1 MKKFLTKRNIYI
13 GLFAILY
20 ITVALVSL
28 IHSFAFFGLA
38 NDNAMSIMLGT
49 TFEIGQAA
57 VLLSILTSKKD
68 RSRIMPWCLMILLT
82 AVQVLGNVY
91 SSYKYLMTHSTG
103 DLRFFKEPIF
113 IWTTLPDAQAT
124 VIITYIV
131 GAILPIVALCM
142 TSMVSNYIED
152 TSNEDIEDTSNE
164 DIEDTSN
171 EDIEDTSNENIDGN
185 SKLEK
190 NPTEVPKD
198 YNDIEGPAEE
208 PTKETIEEAEEPA
221 KETIEELE
229 EPIEKP
235 IEESIE
241 ESKESAKETIEEV
254 EEPAVKPI
262 KATPKSKFLNL

>member
-57 VLLSILTSKKD
+57 VLLSILTSKRD

-152 TSNEDIEDTSNE
+152 TSNEDADDN
-164 DIEDTSN
+164 N
-171 EDIEDTSNENIDGN
+171 
-185 SKLEK
+185 KLEK
-190 NPTEVPKD
+190 HPTEVPKD
-198 YNDIEGPAEE
+198 YNGIEVPAEE
-208 PTKETIEEAEEPA
+208 PTKETIEDSNGPIEESKEPIEEP
-221 KETIEELE
+221 IEESKEPIE

-235 IEESIE
+235 IEE
-241 ESKESAKETIEEV
+241 V
-254 EEPAVKPI
+254 EEPVVEPI

>member
-152 TSNEDIEDTSNE
+152 TSNEDTDDN
-164 DIEDTSN
+164 N
-171 EDIEDTSNENIDGN
+171 
-185 SKLEK
+185 KLEK
-190 NPTEVPKD
+190 HPTEVPKD
-198 YNDIEGPAEE
+198 YNDIEVPAEE
-208 PTKETIEEAEEPA
+208 PIKETIEES
-221 KETIEELE
+221 KE
-229 EPIEKP
+229 P
-235 IEESIE
+235 IEESNRPIE
-241 ESKESAKETIEEV
+241 EVEKPIEEV
-254 EEPAVKPI
+254 EEPVKDVIEEVEEPVVEPT

>member
-152 TSNEDIEDTSNE
+152 TSNEDADDN
-164 DIEDTSN
+164 N
-171 EDIEDTSNENIDGN
+171 
-185 SKLEK
+185 KLEK
-190 NPTEVPKD
+190 HPTEVPKD
-198 YNDIEGPAEE
+198 YNDIEVPAEE
-208 PTKETIEEAEEPA
+208 PTKETIEES
-221 KETIEELE
+221 K
-229 EPIEKP
+229 
-235 IEESIE
+235 ESIE
-241 ESKESAKETIEEV
+241 ESNGPIEEVEKPIEEV
-254 EEPAVKPI
+254 EEPVKDVIEDVEEPVVESI

>member
-152 TSNEDIEDTSNE
+152 TSNEN
-164 DIEDTSN
+164 
-171 EDIEDTSNENIDGN
+171 IEDTSNENIDDN

-190 NPTEVPKD
+190 HPTEVPKD
-198 YNDIEGPAEE
+198 YNDIEVQTEE
-208 PTKETIEEAEEPA
+208 PTKETIEESNG
-221 KETIEELE
+221 
-229 EPIEKP
+229 P
-235 IEESIE
+235 IEESKEPIE

-254 EEPAVKPI
+254 EEPSKETIEEVEEPVVEPI

>member
-152 TSNEDIEDTSNE
+152 TSNEDADDN
-164 DIEDTSN
+164 N
-171 EDIEDTSNENIDGN
+171 
-185 SKLEK
+185 KLEK
-190 NPTEVPKD
+190 HPTEVSKD
-198 YNDIEGPAEE
+198 YNDIEVPTEE
-208 PTKETIEEAEEPA
+208 PTKETIEEVEEPV
-221 KETIEELE
+221 KETIEEVE

-235 IEESIE
+235 IEEAEEPIGESKEPIE
-241 ESKESAKETIEEV
+241 ESIEEV
-254 EEPAVKPI
+254 EEPAVEPT
-262 KATPKSKFLNL
+262 KATQKSKFLNL

>member
-152 TSNEDIEDTSNE
+152 TSNEDADDN
-164 DIEDTSN
+164 N
-171 EDIEDTSNENIDGN
+171 
-185 SKLEK
+185 KLVK
-190 NPTEVPKD
+190 HPTEVPKD
-198 YNDIEGPAEE
+198 YNDIEVPTEE
-208 PTKETIEEAEEPA
+208 PIKETIEESNGP
-221 KETIEELE
+221 IEESKEPIEEVE

-235 IEESIE
+235 IERVE
-241 ESKESAKETIEEV
+241 EPVEETIEEV
-254 EEPAVKPI
+254 EEPAVEPI

>member
-152 TSNEDIEDTSNE
+152 TSNEDVD
-164 DIEDTSN
+164 D
-171 EDIEDTSNENIDGN
+171 N
-185 SKLEK
+185 SILEK

-198 YNDIEGPAEE
+198 YNDIEEPTEE
-208 PTKETIEEAEEPA
+208 PTKEPIEESKEPIG
-221 KETIEELE
+221 EVEELV
-229 EPIEKP
+229 EKP
-235 IEESIE
+235 IEES
-241 ESKESAKETIEEV
+241 KEPVKDAIEEV
-254 EEPAVKPI
+254 EEPAVEPI

>member
-152 TSNEDIEDTSNE
+152 TSNEN
-164 DIEDTSN
+164 
-171 EDIEDTSNENIDGN
+171 IEDTSNENIDDN
-185 SKLEK
+185 NKLEK
-190 NPTEVPKD
+190 HPTEVPKD
-198 YNDIEGPAEE
+198 YNNIEETEE
-208 PTKETIEEAEEPA
+208 PTKETIEESKELIEEPNGP
-221 KETIEELE
+221 IEESK
-229 EPIEKP
+229 EPIEESKEP

-241 ESKESAKETIEEV
+241 DV
-254 EEPAVKPI
+254 EEPVVEPI

>member
-152 TSNEDIEDTSNE
+152 TSNEDTDDN
-164 DIEDTSN
+164 N
-171 EDIEDTSNENIDGN
+171 
-185 SKLEK
+185 KLEK
-190 NPTEVPKD
+190 HPTEVPKD
-198 YNDIEGPAEE
+198 YNDIEVPAEE
-208 PTKETIEEAEEPA
+208 PIKETIEESKEPIEESKEPIEESNRPIEEAEEP
-221 KETIEELE
+221 
-229 EPIEKP
+229 
-235 IEESIE
+235 
-241 ESKESAKETIEEV
+241 IEEV
-254 EEPAVKPI
+254 EEPVKDVIEEVEEPVVEPT

>member
-57 VLLSILTSKKD
+57 VLLSILTSKRD

-152 TSNEDIEDTSNE
+152 TSNEDADDN
-164 DIEDTSN
+164 N
-171 EDIEDTSNENIDGN
+171 
-185 SKLEK
+185 KLVK
-190 NPTEVPKD
+190 HPTEVPKD
-198 YNDIEGPAEE
+198 YNDIEVPAEE
-208 PTKETIEEAEEPA
+208 PTKETIEESNGP
-221 KETIEELE
+221 
-229 EPIEKP
+229 
-235 IEESIE
+235 IE
-241 ESKESAKETIEEV
+241 ESKEPIEEVEEPVEKPIERVEEPVEETIEEV
-254 EEPAVKPI
+254 EEPAVEPI

>member
-152 TSNEDIEDTSNE
+152 TSNEDTDDN
-164 DIEDTSN
+164 N
-171 EDIEDTSNENIDGN
+171 
-185 SKLEK
+185 KLEK
-190 NPTEVPKD
+190 HPTEVPKD
-198 YNDIEGPAEE
+198 YNDIEVPAEE
-208 PTKETIEEAEEPA
+208 PIKET
-221 KETIEELE
+221 
-229 EPIEKP
+229 
-235 IEESIE
+235 IE
-241 ESKESAKETIEEV
+241 ESKESIEESNGPIEEVEKPIEEV
-254 EEPAVKPI
+254 EEPVKDVIEDVEEPVVEPT

>member
-152 TSNEDIEDTSNE
+152 TSNEDADDSN
-164 DIEDTSN
+164 
-171 EDIEDTSNENIDGN
+171 
-185 SKLEK
+185 KLEK
-190 NPTEVPKD
+190 LPTEVPKD
-198 YNDIEGPAEE
+198 YNDIEVPAEE
-208 PTKETIEEAEEPA
+208 PTKETIEESN
-221 KETIEELE
+221 

-235 IEESIE
+235 IEESKEPIKESKEPIE
-241 ESKESAKETIEEV
+241 ESIEEV
-254 EEPAVKPI
+254 EEPVVEPI

>member
-152 TSNEDIEDTSNE
+152 TSNEDADDN
-164 DIEDTSN
+164 N
-171 EDIEDTSNENIDGN
+171 
-185 SKLEK
+185 KLEK
-190 NPTEVPKD
+190 HPTEVPKD
-198 YNDIEGPAEE
+198 YNDIEEPTEE
-208 PTKETIEEAEEPA
+208 PTKETIEESKEPA
-221 KETIEELE
+221 KETIEEAE
-229 EPIEKP
+229 EPIGEVEEPVEKP

-254 EEPAVKPI
+254 EEPAVESI

>member
-152 TSNEDIEDTSNE
+152 TSNEDTDDN
-164 DIEDTSN
+164 N
-171 EDIEDTSNENIDGN
+171 
-185 SKLEK
+185 KLEK
-190 NPTEVPKD
+190 HPTEVPKD
-198 YNDIEGPAEE
+198 YNDIEVPAEE
-208 PTKETIEEAEEPA
+208 PTKETIEQS
-221 KETIEELE
+221 K
-229 EPIEKP
+229 EPIEEP
-235 IEESIE
+235 IE
-241 ESKESAKETIEEV
+241 ESKEPIEEV
-254 EEPAVKPI
+254 EEPVKDVIEDVEEPVVESI

>member
-152 TSNEDIEDTSNE
+152 TSNEDTDDN
-164 DIEDTSN
+164 N
-171 EDIEDTSNENIDGN
+171 
-185 SKLEK
+185 KLEK
-190 NPTEVPKD
+190 HPTEVPKD

-208 PTKETIEEAEEPA
+208 PVKETFEESNEPIEEAEEPT
-221 KETIEELE
+221 KDTIEEAE

-235 IEESIE
+235 IEEAE
-241 ESKESAKETIEEV
+241 EPVKETIEEV
-254 EEPAVKPI
+254 KEPIVEPI

>member
-152 TSNEDIEDTSNE
+152 TSNEDTD
-164 DIEDTSN
+164 D
-171 EDIEDTSNENIDGN
+171 N

-198 YNDIEGPAEE
+198 YNSTEGPAEE
-208 PTKETIEEAEEPA
+208 PVKETIEESNELIEESEEPIE
-221 KETIEELE
+221 KPIEEAE

-235 IEESIE
+235 IEESKEPIGEAE
-241 ESKESAKETIEEV
+241 ESAAE
-254 EEPAVKPI
+254 PI

>member
-152 TSNEDIEDTSNE
+152 TSNEDTDDN
-164 DIEDTSN
+164 N
-171 EDIEDTSNENIDGN
+171 
-185 SKLEK
+185 KLEK
-190 NPTEVPKD
+190 HPTEVPKD
-198 YNDIEGPAEE
+198 YNNIEGPTEE
-208 PTKETIEEAEEPA
+208 PTKETIEESKELIEEAEEPV
-221 KETIEELE
+221 
-229 EPIEKP
+229 EKP
-235 IEESIE
+235 IEESKELIE
-241 ESKESAKETIEEV
+241 EPIEEV
-254 EEPAVKPI
+254 EEPVVEPT
-262 KATPKSKFLNL
+262 KAAPKSKFLNL

>member
-152 TSNEDIEDTSNE
+152 TSNEDIEDTSNK
-164 DIEDTSN
+164 
-171 EDIEDTSNENIDGN
+171 NIDDN
-185 SKLEK
+185 NKLEK
-190 NPTEVPKD
+190 HPTEVPKD
-198 YNDIEGPAEE
+198 YNNIEVPAEE
-208 PTKETIEEAEEPA
+208 PTKETIEEVEEPTKETIEEVEEPVKETIEEAEEPA
-221 KETIEELE
+221 KETIEEVE
-229 EPIEKP
+229 EP
-235 IEESIE
+235 
-241 ESKESAKETIEEV
+241 IEEV
-254 EEPAVKPI
+254 EEPVVEPI

>member
-152 TSNEDIEDTSNE
+152 TSNE
-164 DIEDTSN
+164 
-171 EDIEDTSNENIDGN
+171 NIDDN
-185 SKLEK
+185 NKLEK
-190 NPTEVPKD
+190 HPTEVPKD
-198 YNDIEGPAEE
+198 YNDIEVATEE
-208 PTKETIEEAEEPA
+208 PTKEPIEESKEPIEEAEEP
-221 KETIEELE
+221 
-229 EPIEKP
+229 
-235 IEESIE
+235 IE
-241 ESKESAKETIEEV
+241 ESKESAKETIGEV
-254 EEPAVKPI
+254 EESTAEPI

>member
-152 TSNEDIEDTSNE
+152 TSNEDIDDN
-164 DIEDTSN
+164 N
-171 EDIEDTSNENIDGN
+171 
-185 SKLEK
+185 KLEK
-190 NPTEVPKD
+190 HPTEVPKD
-198 YNDIEGPAEE
+198 YNNIEGPTEE
-208 PTKETIEEAEEPA
+208 PTKETIEESKGP
-221 KETIEELE
+221 IEESKGPIEEVE

-235 IEESIE
+235 IEESKEPIE
-241 ESKESAKETIEEV
+241 ETIEEV
-254 EEPAVKPI
+254 EEPAVEPI

>member
-164 DIEDTSN
+164 DID
-171 EDIEDTSNENIDGN
+171 DN

-208 PTKETIEEAEEPA
+208 PTKTPIEEAEEPTKDTIEEAEEPT
-221 KETIEELE
+221 KETIEEAK
-229 EPIEKP
+229 EPIG
-235 IEESIE
+235 
-241 ESKESAKETIEEV
+241 EV
-254 EEPAVKPI
+254 EESVAEPI
-262 KATPKSKFLNL
+262 KVTPKSKFLNL

>member
-152 TSNEDIEDTSNE
+152 TSNEDTDDN
-164 DIEDTSN
+164 
-171 EDIEDTSNENIDGN
+171 
-185 SKLEK
+185 KLEK
-190 NPTEVPKD
+190 QPTEVPKD
-198 YNDIEGPAEE
+198 YNNIEGPAEE
-208 PTKETIEEAEEPA
+208 PTKETIEESKEPIEEVEEPV
-221 KETIEELE
+221 
-229 EPIEKP
+229 EKP
-235 IEESIE
+235 IEESKEPIE
-241 ESKESAKETIEEV
+241 ESIGEV
-254 EEPAVKPI
+254 EEPVVEPI
-262 KATPKSKFLNL
+262 KAAPKSKFLNL

>member
-152 TSNEDIEDTSNE
+152 TSNEDTDDN
-164 DIEDTSN
+164 N
-171 EDIEDTSNENIDGN
+171 
-185 SKLEK
+185 KLEK
-190 NPTEVPKD
+190 HPTEVPKD
-198 YNDIEGPAEE
+198 YNNIEGPTEE
-208 PTKETIEEAEEPA
+208 PTKETIEESKGP
-221 KETIEELE
+221 
-229 EPIEKP
+229 
-235 IEESIE
+235 IE
-241 ESKESAKETIEEV
+241 ESKEPIEEPIEEV
-254 EEPAVKPI
+254 EEQVVEPI

>member
-152 TSNEDIEDTSNE
+152 TSNEDA
-164 DIEDTSN
+164 
-171 EDIEDTSNENIDGN
+171 IDN

-190 NPTEVPKD
+190 HPTEVPKD
-198 YNDIEGPAEE
+198 YNNIEGPTEE
-208 PTKETIEEAEEPA
+208 PTKETIEESNGPIEEAKEPA
-221 KETIEELE
+221 KETIEEAE
-229 EPIEKP
+229 EPVEKP
-235 IEESIE
+235 IEESKEPIE
-241 ESKESAKETIEEV
+241 EPIEDV
-254 EEPAVKPI
+254 EEPVVEPI

>member
-152 TSNEDIEDTSNE
+152 TSNEDTDDN
-164 DIEDTSN
+164 N
-171 EDIEDTSNENIDGN
+171 
-185 SKLEK
+185 KLEK
-190 NPTEVPKD
+190 HPTEVPKD
-198 YNDIEGPAEE
+198 YNDIEVPAEE
-208 PTKETIEEAEEPA
+208 PTKETIEES
-221 KETIEELE
+221 K
-229 EPIEKP
+229 
-235 IEESIE
+235 ESIE
-241 ESKESAKETIEEV
+241 ESNGPIEEVEKPIEEV
-254 EEPAVKPI
+254 EEPVKDVIEEVEEPVVESI

>member
-152 TSNEDIEDTSNE
+152 TSNEDTEDN
-164 DIEDTSN
+164 N
-171 EDIEDTSNENIDGN
+171 
-185 SKLEK
+185 KLEK
-190 NPTEVPKD
+190 HPTEVPKD
-198 YNDIEGPAEE
+198 YNNIEGPTEE
-208 PTKETIEEAEEPA
+208 PTKETIEES
-221 KETIEELE
+221 K
-229 EPIEKP
+229 EPIEKQ
-235 IEESIE
+235 IE
-241 ESKESAKETIEEV
+241 ESKEPIEEV
-254 EEPAVKPI
+254 EEPVVEPI

>member
-152 TSNEDIEDTSNE
+152 TSNEDTDDN
-164 DIEDTSN
+164 N
-171 EDIEDTSNENIDGN
+171 
-185 SKLEK
+185 KLEK
-190 NPTEVPKD
+190 QPTEVPKD
-198 YNDIEGPAEE
+198 YNNIEGPTEE
-208 PTKETIEEAEEPA
+208 PTKEPIEESKEP
-221 KETIEELE
+221 IEETE

-235 IEESIE
+235 IEETKEPIE
-241 ESKESAKETIEEV
+241 KPIEEV
-254 EEPAVKPI
+254 EEPVVEPI
-262 KATPKSKFLNL
+262 KAAPKSKFLNL

>member
-152 TSNEDIEDTSNE
+152 TSNEDTDDN
-164 DIEDTSN
+164 N
-171 EDIEDTSNENIDGN
+171 
-185 SKLEK
+185 KLEK
-190 NPTEVPKD
+190 HPTEVPKD
-198 YNDIEGPAEE
+198 YNNIEEPAEE
-208 PTKETIEEAEEPA
+208 PTKETIGESKEPIEGAEEPV
-221 KETIEELE
+221 KDT
-229 EPIEKP
+229 
-235 IEESIE
+235 IE
-241 ESKESAKETIEEV
+241 ESKEPIEESKEPIEEPIEEV
-254 EEPAVKPI
+254 EEPVVEPI

>member
-152 TSNEDIEDTSNE
+152 TSNEDADDN
-164 DIEDTSN
+164 N
-171 EDIEDTSNENIDGN
+171 
-185 SKLEK
+185 KLEK
-190 NPTEVPKD
+190 HPTEVPKD
-198 YNDIEGPAEE
+198 YNGIEVPAEE
-208 PTKETIEEAEEPA
+208 HTKETIEESNGPIEEAEEPA
-221 KETIEELE
+221 KD
-229 EPIEKP
+229 
-235 IEESIE
+235 
-241 ESKESAKETIEEV
+241 TIEEV
-254 EEPAVKPI
+254 EESVAEPI

>member
-152 TSNEDIEDTSNE
+152 TSNEDADDN
-164 DIEDTSN
+164 N
-171 EDIEDTSNENIDGN
+171 
-185 SKLEK
+185 KLEK

-208 PTKETIEEAEEPA
+208 PTKETIEEAEEP
-221 KETIEELE
+221 IEE
-229 EPIEKP
+229 P
-235 IEESIE
+235 IE
-241 ESKESAKETIEEV
+241 ESKEPIGEV
-254 EEPAVKPI
+254 EESTAEPI

>member
-152 TSNEDIEDTSNE
+152 TSNEDTDDN
-164 DIEDTSN
+164 N
-171 EDIEDTSNENIDGN
+171 
-185 SKLEK
+185 KLEK
-190 NPTEVPKD
+190 HPTEVPKD
-198 YNDIEGPAEE
+198 YNDIEVPAEE
-208 PTKETIEEAEEPA
+208 PIKET
-221 KETIEELE
+221 
-229 EPIEKP
+229 
-235 IEESIE
+235 IE
-241 ESKESAKETIEEV
+241 ESKESIEESNGPIEEVEKPIEEV
-254 EEPAVKPI
+254 EEPVKDVIEEVEEPVVEPT

>member
-152 TSNEDIEDTSNE
+152 TSNEN
-164 DIEDTSN
+164 
-171 EDIEDTSNENIDGN
+171 IEDTSNENIEDTSNENIEDTDDN

-190 NPTEVPKD
+190 YSTEVPKD
-198 YNDIEGPAEE
+198 YISP
-208 PTKETIEEAEEPA
+208 KESIKKP
-221 KETIEELE
+221 KES
-229 EPIEKP
+229 IEKSKES
-235 IEESIE
+235 IEKSKESIEKSKESIE
-241 ESKESAKETIEEV
+241 EPIEEV
-254 EEPAVKPI
+254 EEPTVEPI

>member
-152 TSNEDIEDTSNE
+152 TSNEDTDDN
-164 DIEDTSN
+164 N
-171 EDIEDTSNENIDGN
+171 
-185 SKLEK
+185 KLEK
-190 NPTEVPKD
+190 HPTEVPKD
-198 YNDIEGPAEE
+198 YNNIEGPTEE
-208 PTKETIEEAEEPA
+208 PTKETIEESKEPIEEVEEPIE
-221 KETIEELE
+221 KPIEETK

-235 IEESIE
+235 IEESIG
-241 ESKESAKETIEEV
+241 EV
-254 EEPAVKPI
+254 EEPVVEPI

>member
-152 TSNEDIEDTSNE
+152 TSNEDTDDN
-164 DIEDTSN
+164 N
-171 EDIEDTSNENIDGN
+171 
-185 SKLEK
+185 KLEK
-190 NPTEVPKD
+190 HPTEVPKD
-198 YNDIEGPAEE
+198 YNNIEGPTEE
-208 PTKETIEEAEEPA
+208 PTKETIE
-221 KETIEELE
+221 
-229 EPIEKP
+229 KP
-235 IEESIE
+235 IEES
-241 ESKESAKETIEEV
+241 KEPIEEV
-254 EEPAVKPI
+254 EEPVEKPIEDPIGEVEEQVVEPI

>member
-152 TSNEDIEDTSNE
+152 TSNEDVD
-164 DIEDTSN
+164 D
-171 EDIEDTSNENIDGN
+171 N

-198 YNDIEGPAEE
+198 YNSTEGPAEE
-208 PTKETIEEAEEPA
+208 PVKETIEESNEP
-221 KETIEELE
+221 IEEAE

-235 IEESIE
+235 IEEVE
-241 ESKESAKETIEEV
+241 ESKAE
-254 EEPAVKPI
+254 PI
-262 KATPKSKFLNL
+262 KAAPKSKFLNL

>member
-152 TSNEDIEDTSNE
+152 TSNEDTDDN
-164 DIEDTSN
+164 N
-171 EDIEDTSNENIDGN
+171 
-185 SKLEK
+185 KLEK
-190 NPTEVPKD
+190 QPTEVPKD
-198 YNDIEGPAEE
+198 YNNIEGPAEE
-208 PTKETIEEAEEPA
+208 PTKETIEESKEP
-221 KETIEELE
+221 IEEVE

-235 IEESIE
+235 IEESKEPIE
-241 ESKESAKETIEEV
+241 E
-254 EEPAVKPI
+254 PI

>member
-91 SSYKYLMTHSTG
+91 SSYKYLMTNSTG

-152 TSNEDIEDTSNE
+152 TSNEN
-164 DIEDTSN
+164 
-171 EDIEDTSNENIDGN
+171 IEDTSNENIEDTDDN

-190 NPTEVPKD
+190 YSTEVPKD
-198 YNDIEGPAEE
+198 YISP
-208 PTKETIEEAEEPA
+208 KESIKKP
-221 KETIEELE
+221 KES
-229 EPIEKP
+229 IEKSK
-235 IEESIE
+235 ESIE
-241 ESKESAKETIEEV
+241 EPIEEV
-254 EEPAVKPI
+254 EEPTVEPI

>member
-152 TSNEDIEDTSNE
+152 TSNEDTDDN
-164 DIEDTSN
+164 N
-171 EDIEDTSNENIDGN
+171 
-185 SKLEK
+185 KLEK
-190 NPTEVPKD
+190 HPTEVPKD
-198 YNDIEGPAEE
+198 YNNIEGPTEE
-208 PTKETIEEAEEPA
+208 PTKETIEES
-221 KETIEELE
+221 IEESK
-229 EPIEKP
+229 EPIEETKEPVEKP
-235 IEESIE
+235 IEES
-241 ESKESAKETIEEV
+241 KEQVV
-254 EEPAVKPI
+254 EPI
-262 KATPKSKFLNL
+262 KATTKSKFLNL

>member
-152 TSNEDIEDTSNE
+152 TSNEDTDDN
-164 DIEDTSN
+164 N
-171 EDIEDTSNENIDGN
+171 
-185 SKLEK
+185 KLEK
-190 NPTEVPKD
+190 HPTEVPKD
-198 YNDIEGPAEE
+198 YNNIEGPTEE
-208 PTKETIEEAEEPA
+208 PTKETIEESKELIEEAEEPV
-221 KETIEELE
+221 
-229 EPIEKP
+229 EKP
-235 IEESIE
+235 IEESKEPIE
-241 ESKESAKETIEEV
+241 EPIEEV
-254 EEPAVKPI
+254 EEPVVEPI

>member
-152 TSNEDIEDTSNE
+152 TSNEDTD
-164 DIEDTSN
+164 D
-171 EDIEDTSNENIDGN
+171 N

-198 YNDIEGPAEE
+198 YNDIEVPAEE
-208 PTKETIEEAEEPA
+208 PTKETIEEP
-221 KETIEELE
+221 K
-229 EPIEKP
+229 EPIEESKEPIEESKESIEKPIEEVKEP

-241 ESKESAKETIEEV
+241 EV
-254 EEPAVKPI
+254 EEPVVEPI
-262 KATPKSKFLNL
+262 KAAPKSKFLNL